1 MTLAELSPPADEK
14 VGRPRS
20 IYTSPHIP
28 SFHSDF
34 LSFFLLGFSFTR
46 RGEKKTQLDTQI
58 SLSLSIHIFIVSLL
72 LPLCG
77 WQMRVE
83 QQREKLRELVSC
95 FVFRSTDQWKEG
107 YLQAQIHQPLGN
119 ASLWLGRILL
129 FFALL
134 FLQALEAFSLAMTQ
148 VPPPPSLFLHVLYT
162 QTRIFLYLLRI
173 CFLVF
178 FL

>member
-34 LSFFLLGFSFTR
+34 LSFFLLRFSFTR
-46 RGEKKTQLDTQI
+46 RAEKKNPIRHTN
-58 SLSLSIHIFIVSLL
+58 LSFSVNTHIHCQSPAASVWLADE
-72 LPLCG
+72 G
-77 WQMRVE
+77 RVVE
-83 QQREKLRELVSC
+83 RKVKRVGFLFC
-95 FVFRSTDQWKEG
+95 
-107 YLQAQIHQPLGN
+107 
-119 ASLWLGRILL
+119 LL
-129 FFALL
+129 FNTSMEGGIHAGTNSSAFR
-134 FLQALEAFSLAMTQ
+134 ECFSLASKNPFILRLAFSAGIGGLLFGYDTG
-148 VPPPPSLFLHVLYT
+148 PSPPSLFLHVLYT